1 MKKSLVIALAGLL
14 LVSPLTACRRGN
26 GVTDESQL
34 VSSSGANND
43 DPYKD
48 REVDEH
54 GYYIAYRAKG
64 ESDDELSI
72 EQVNIL
78 SYIVDLKDNT
88 RFYKWR
94 ARIRNSSG
102 HDLRKAVSAMRVWYR
117 YLDENRQPL
126 ATDTPMYISAGY
138 NSTIEKGRTE
148 WIEQNGYP
156 GSWGKDELNAVSY
169 IELYG
174 YSTQLTAK
182 PEAEFKKPVIIDVHN
197 LLAVED

>member
-14 LVSPLTACRRGN
+14 AVSPLAACRKGN

-34 VSSSGANND
+34 VEQSAANEE
-43 DPYKD
+43 DPFKD

-54 GYYIAYRAKG
+54 GYYIAYRAKE
-64 ESDDELSI
+64 ESDDLLSI
-72 EQVNIL
+72 EQVNVL
-78 SYIVDLKDNT
+78 SYIVDLESNT

-94 ARIRNSSG
+94 ALIRNSSG

-117 YLDENRQPL
+117 YLDKDRQPI
-126 ATDTPMYISAGY
+126 ATKPMYISAGY
-138 NSTIEKGRTE
+138 NSTIESGRTE

-156 GSWGKDELNAVSY
+156 GSWGKEELKAVAY

-174 YSTQLTAK
+174 YATALSAK
-182 PEAEFKKPVIIDVHN
+182 PEAEFNKHVIIDVHK
-197 LLAVED
+197 LLAVEE